1 MSESFAASNVE
12 LEAIDLLLR
21 AERAHLE
28 LAEKIRVHREGLESF
43 FNAHHRQ
50 SDLVSDCDERE
61 YRM

>member
-1 MSESFAASNVE
+1 MGESTTASSLD
-12 LEAIDLLLR
+12 LEAIGSLLR

-28 LAEKIRVHREGLESF
+28 LAEKIRVHREGLESL

-50 SDLVSDCDERE
+50 SDFASDCDKGE